1 MIMNEEFD
9 FYLDTMPETRP
20 ADYILGC
27 LEGSV
32 YIDFDRC
39 GNGLIRLK
47 RISFDRYGCADL
59 GEKAIPM
66 DETDSRVFKE
76 IIENGLANQ
85 EQLTKIIK
93 NVIWNNRELIWE
105 DALLEY
111 GLT

>member
-1 MIMNEEFD
+1 
-9 FYLDTMPETRP
+9 
-20 ADYILGC
+20 
-27 LEGSV
+27 
-32 YIDFDRC
+32 
-39 GNGLIRLK
+39 
-47 RISFDRYGCADL
+47 
-59 GEKAIPM
+59 M